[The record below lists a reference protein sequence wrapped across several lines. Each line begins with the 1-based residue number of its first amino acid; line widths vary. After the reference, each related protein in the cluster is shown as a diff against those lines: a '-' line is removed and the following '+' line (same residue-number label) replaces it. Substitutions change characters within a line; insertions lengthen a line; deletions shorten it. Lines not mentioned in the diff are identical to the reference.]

1 VFKLPRITVLRSMIM
16 NHSIHHRA
24 QLGVYFQL
32 NDMLVPA
39 IYGPSA
45 DEEGCRESREPH
57 GALAVCLMSAL
68 SVRMGWGADLRCWL
82 DLLVPCLGPQKI

>member
-16 NHSIHHRA
+16 IHSIHHRA
-24 QLGVYFQL
+24 RLGVYFRL
-32 NDMLVPA
+32 TDMPAPA
-39 IYGPSA
+39 IYGPQPTKR
-45 DEEGCRESREPH
+45 GCRESREPH